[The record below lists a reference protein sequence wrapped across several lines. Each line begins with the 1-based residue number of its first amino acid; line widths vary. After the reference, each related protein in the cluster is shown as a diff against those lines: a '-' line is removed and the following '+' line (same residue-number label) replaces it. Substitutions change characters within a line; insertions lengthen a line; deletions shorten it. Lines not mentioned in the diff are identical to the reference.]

1 MIIPELFLWYNDHM
15 KKTVLA
21 ILIMCL
27 VLTGCGKDP
36 EPETVEETVTSIAA
50 PEIPQREIRDA
61 VSEMISAYA
70 SDGKKAD
77 DKVESLLDE
86 LMSMDEET
94 GARWEMIM
102 ELWHFPDLGRPLN
115 YDVLPDGLPDSDAL
129 CIVILGFQLN
139 PNGTMKSELIER
151 LKVALSSAQKYPNA
165 YIVCTGGGTAFSNA
179 SVTEAGEMAK
189 WLEEQGIEK
198 SRIIVEDRSLTT
210 AQNAIFTCEI
220 LTTQYPMVRSIAI
233 VSSDYHIAT
242 GELLFTAE
250 TILCSDNILNVR
262 PVVISNAAWD
272 APTGELSKAFQAR
285 GLQELS
291 DYNYNFS
298 NGGGV

>member
-1 MIIPELFLWYNDHM
+1 M

-21 ILIMCL
+21 IFIICL
-27 VLTGCGKDP
+27 VLTGCGKSP
-36 EPETVEETVTSIAA
+36 KPETVDEVVISDTA

-77 DKVESLLDE
+77 DKVNSLLDE
-86 LMSMDEET
+86 LMSMDEDA

-102 ELWHFPDLGRPLN
+102 ELWQFPDLGRPLN

-139 PNGTMKSELIER
+139 PNGTMKGELIER
-151 LKVALSSAQKYPNA
+151 LKVALGSAQKYPNA

-189 WLEEQGIEK
+189 WLEEQGIER

-210 AQNAIFTCEI
+210 AQNAIFTYEI
-220 LTTQYPMVRSIAI
+220 LTAEYPMVKSIAI

-250 TILCSDNILNVR
+250 AILRSDSILNVS

-298 NGGGV
+298 NWGGV

>member
-1 MIIPELFLWYNDHM
+1 MPELFLWYNVYM
-15 KKTVLA
+15 KRTIFA

-27 VLTGCGKDP
+27 VIAGCGKNP
-36 EPETVEETVTSIAA
+36 EPETVEETETSVAV
-50 PEIPQREIRDA
+50 PEIPQREFRDA

-70 SDGKKAD
+70 SDGKDAD
-77 DKVESLLDE
+77 YKINALLDE
-86 LMSMDEET
+86 LMSMDEDA

-102 ELWHFPDLGRPLN
+102 ELWHFPELGRPLN

-129 CIVILGFQLN
+129 CIVVLGFQLN
-139 PNGTMKSELIER
+139 PNGTMKGELVER
-151 LKVALSSAQKYPNA
+151 LKVALNSAQKYPNA

-210 AQNAIFTCEI
+210 AQNAIFTYEI
-220 LTTQYPMVRSIAI
+220 LTSEYPMVRSIAI

-250 TILCSDNILNVR
+250 AILRSDSILNDR

-272 APTGELSKAFQAR
+272 APTGELSKSFQAR

-291 DYNYNFS
+291 DYAYRQ
-298 NGGGV
+298 G